1 MEIEKEKEKEQGQGR
16 KRVYI
21 DLGAQAEERALFED
35 AGLLPTEQDLY
46 DEAFE
51 AMIMEGWE

>member
-1 MEIEKEKEKEQGQGR
+1 MEIEKDHEQER

-35 AGLLPTEQDLY
+35 AGLLPTAQDLY